1 MNVSNGI
8 RVYLD
13 EKRPVFRPLTHE
25 KYTITLE
32 NFALTHGQRDIASIT
47 RQDVKDWRD
56 SFKVKPQSANKYA
69 ARLRSFF
76 LWAQRLGFITTNP
89 CDSVDA
95 LDEEPARRPR
105 LPVAVLGQV
114 LDGAR
119 NPRDR
124 ALVATGLELLLRGG
138 ELAAL
143 RVGDLDLVNRTVAV
157 RLEKAHGELATDEM
171 ALSPAL
177 ADELHSWLGDYRGLA
192 GRELDPADHLFPHLV
207 HRRRGT
213 TSEYSVDPE
222 TPLRQPWRVVGRAIH
237 ALGPDGQ
244 GLRRV
249 GFHTLRR
256 SGARALFDHL
266 SDERGPTRAMSHVS
280 SLLHHKNRATTEL
293 YLGVTEDRA
302 HRNEAIRDGSASVL
316 ALSSA
321 RDDEPLAD
329 VLALPAHRQITA

>member
-105 LPVAVLGQV
+105 LPS
-114 LDGAR
+114 R
-119 NPRDR
+119 
-124 ALVATGLELLLRGG
+124 
-138 ELAAL
+138 
-143 RVGDLDLVNRTVAV
+143 
-157 RLEKAHGELATDEM
+157 
-171 ALSPAL
+171 SP
-177 ADELHSWLGDYRGLA
+177 
-192 GRELDPADHLFPHLV
+192 
-207 HRRRGT
+207 RRG
-213 TSEYSVDPE
+213 SRFSP
-222 TPLRQPWRVVGRAIH
+222 
-237 ALGPDGQ
+237 
-244 GLRRV
+244 
-249 GFHTLRR
+249 
-256 SGARALFDHL
+256 
-266 SDERGPTRAMSHVS
+266 
-280 SLLHHKNRATTEL
+280 
-293 YLGVTEDRA
+293 
-302 HRNEAIRDGSASVL
+302 
-316 ALSSA
+316 
-321 RDDEPLAD
+321 
-329 VLALPAHRQITA
+329 

>member
-171 ALSPAL
+171 ALSPGL
-177 ADELHSWLGDYRGLA
+177 ERELRRWLVDYARLA
-192 GRELDPADHLFPHLV
+192 GRQPEAGDRLFPRLRHV
-207 HRRRGT
+207 RHGVD
-213 TSEYSVDPE
+213 SEYMVEPTE
-222 TPLRQPWRVVGRAIH
+222 PLRQPWRVVGRAVR
-237 ALGPDGQ
+237 ALGPDDQ